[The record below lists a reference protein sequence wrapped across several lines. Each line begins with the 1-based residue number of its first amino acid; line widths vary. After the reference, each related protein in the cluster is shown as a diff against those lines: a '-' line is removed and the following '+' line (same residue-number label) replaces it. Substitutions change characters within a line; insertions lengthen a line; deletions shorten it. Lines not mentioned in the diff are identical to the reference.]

1 VGSALLLLAA
11 SFVCTS
17 SAHALGWELVFSEE
31 FDTAQLDRQVWST
44 RYIYDND
51 QNDTFAANGERQRY
65 RDNQNHVL
73 RDGHVDLIAKR
84 AKVDAEHEYESGLLR
99 SSQTFYYGYFE
110 ARVKTPSAKGTW
122 PAFWLAADR
131 DRDGDI
137 QHPPEID
144 VFDNANNG
152 KDSTSSMV
160 WFGGVADKQSKRQGG
175 ELVWADPAVNRGEY
189 EYYQAG
195 KDLTGEW
202 HVYGLLWTPSEITL
216 WLDGKRIATRKY
228 SWVSNAGQLAG
239 PAHVLFN
246 LAVGGPWA
254 GRFGIDDKAF
264 PQTFSIDYVRVC
276 QLSSNKQK
284 AHKACGKSTVTPDPD
299 QYAYQSPLPGDLVRP
314 TVFAAKLSKSTLYPA
329 QTTQVTH
336 KFSSSVSTHEAH
348 DVFQYLVNE
357 NGQTVTQSHVSPKIP
372 TTQWAGR
379 NLTVTMPLEV
389 PADAD
394 AGKYKLYVAVGSAL
408 EWDPEGK
415 TFLKAITLQY
425 ASSVKKRERIVAEVV
440 LGDTSE
446 PRDLKLHLGAALR
459 RLGRGHYG
467 LATDDL
473 RNLESRGAG
482 AADALER
489 GAATFQAQGQQ
500 CGCASVQTATWS
512 HGKITPASPRRNSA
526 RVRPEP
532 THGASHSRGVTTRGA
547 TRSVRNRRGDV

>member
-425 ASSVKKRERIVAEVV
+425 ASSVKKRERIVAPLRYLVGELVV
-440 LGDTSE
+440 
-446 PRDLKLHLGAALR
+446 R
-459 RLGRGHYG
+459 
-467 LATDDL
+467 
-473 RNLESRGAG
+473 
-482 AADALER
+482 
-489 GAATFQAQGQQ
+489 
-500 CGCASVQTATWS
+500 
-512 HGKITPASPRRNSA
+512 
-526 RVRPEP
+526 
-532 THGASHSRGVTTRGA
+532 
-547 TRSVRNRRGDV
+547 